1 MTWRPL
7 LFTLYNSLSISRKQ
21 DFGYIERETKRDSK
35 LATLG
40 ATTTWSETTITI
52 TIQSKSTI
60 DWSQVLSLATSKS
73 TIERRIKG
81 LKNLAKHSINY
92 GWTFDFR

>member
-1 MTWRPL
+1 
-7 LFTLYNSLSISRKQ
+7 
-21 DFGYIERETKRDSK
+21 
-35 LATLG
+35 
-40 ATTTWSETTITI
+40 
-52 TIQSKSTI
+52 
-60 DWSQVLSLATSKS
+60 LSLATSKS